1 MLIILETLA
10 SCCSTTEVFTM
21 TLMSETGLPS
31 SYAKRSRI
39 REYRRSSK
47 TDPALAEVL
56 VVLVRP
62 VAIEKKKTQ
71 SDKNILNYLK
81 LVSSF
86 ISEPPSKLACLCQH
100 TTLW

>member
-62 VAIEKKKTQ
+62 VAIEKKTQ

>member
-31 SYAKRSRI
+31 SYVKRSRI

-47 TDPALAEVL
+47 TDLALAEVL

-62 VAIEKKKTQ
+62 VTIEKKTQ

-86 ISEPPSKLACLCQH
+86 ISEPPSKLSCLCQH

>member
-62 VAIEKKKTQ
+62 VAIEKKPQ

>member
-31 SYAKRSRI
+31 SYVKRSRI

-47 TDPALAEVL
+47 TDPTLAEVL

-62 VAIEKKKTQ
+62 VAIEKNQ

-86 ISEPPSKLACLCQH
+86 ISEPPSKLSCLCQH

>member
-47 TDPALAEVL
+47 TDPTLAEVL

-62 VAIEKKKTQ
+62 VAIEKNQ

-86 ISEPPSKLACLCQH
+86 ISEPPSKLSCLCQH

>member
-21 TLMSETGLPS
+21 TLMLETGSPS
-31 SYAKRSRI
+31 SYAKRSHI

-47 TDPALAEVL
+47 TDPTLAEVL

-62 VAIEKKKTQ
+62 VAIEKNQ

>member
-47 TDPALAEVL
+47 TDPALAEVQ

-62 VAIEKKKTQ
+62 VTIEKKTQ

-86 ISEPPSKLACLCQH
+86 ISEPPSKLSCLCQH

>member
-31 SYAKRSRI
+31 SYVKRSRI

-47 TDPALAEVL
+47 TDLALAEVL

-62 VAIEKKKTQ
+62 VTIEKKTQ

>member
-62 VAIEKKKTQ
+62 VTIEKKTQ

>member
-31 SYAKRSRI
+31 SYAKRSHI

-62 VAIEKKKTQ
+62 VAIEKKTQ

-86 ISEPPSKLACLCQH
+86 ISEPPSKLSCLCQH

>member
-31 SYAKRSRI
+31 SYAKRSHI

-47 TDPALAEVL
+47 TDLALAEVL

-62 VAIEKKKTQ
+62 VTIEKKNQ

-86 ISEPPSKLACLCQH
+86 ISEPPSKLTCLCQH

>member
-31 SYAKRSRI
+31 SYVKRSRI

-47 TDPALAEVL
+47 TDPALAEVQ

-62 VAIEKKKTQ
+62 VAIEKNQ

>member
-47 TDPALAEVL
+47 TDPALAEVQ

-62 VAIEKKKTQ
+62 VAIEKNQ

-86 ISEPPSKLACLCQH
+86 ISEPPSKLSCLCQH

>member
-62 VAIEKKKTQ
+62 VAIEKNQ

>member
-62 VAIEKKKTQ
+62 VAIEKNQ

-86 ISEPPSKLACLCQH
+86 ISEPPSKLSCLCQH

>member
-31 SYAKRSRI
+31 SYVKRSRI

-47 TDPALAEVL
+47 TDPALAEVQ

-62 VAIEKKKTQ
+62 VAIEKNQ

-86 ISEPPSKLACLCQH
+86 ISEPPSKLSCLCQH

>member
-62 VAIEKKKTQ
+62 VAIEKKNQ

>member
-47 TDPALAEVL
+47 TDLALAEVL

-62 VAIEKKKTQ
+62 VAIEKNQ

-86 ISEPPSKLACLCQH
+86 ISEPPSKLSCLCQH

>member
-31 SYAKRSRI
+31 SYVKRSRI

-47 TDPALAEVL
+47 TDLALAEVL

-62 VAIEKKKTQ
+62 VTIEKKDQ
-71 SDKNILNYLK
+71 SKKNILNYLK

-86 ISEPPSKLACLCQH
+86 ISEPPSKLSCLCQH

>member
-31 SYAKRSRI
+31 SYVKRSRI

-47 TDPALAEVL
+47 TDLALAEVL

-62 VAIEKKKTQ
+62 VTIEKKTRAR
-71 SDKNILNYLK
+71 KNILNYLK

>member
-47 TDPALAEVL
+47 TDLALAEVL

-62 VAIEKKKTQ
+62 VAIEKKTQ

-86 ISEPPSKLACLCQH
+86 ISEPPSKLSCLCQH

>member
-10 SCCSTTEVFTM
+10 SYCSTTEVFTM

-47 TDPALAEVL
+47 TDPALAEVQ

-62 VAIEKKKTQ
+62 VAIEKKNQ

>member
-31 SYAKRSRI
+31 SYVKRSRI

-62 VAIEKKKTQ
+62 VAIEKKKQ

>member
-10 SCCSTTEVFTM
+10 SYCSTTEVFTM

-62 VAIEKKKTQ
+62 VAIEKKK
-71 SDKNILNYLK
+71 KP
-81 LVSSF
+81 
-86 ISEPPSKLACLCQH
+86 ER
-100 TTLW
+100 

>member
-31 SYAKRSRI
+31 SYVKRSRI

-47 TDPALAEVL
+47 TDLALAEVL

-62 VAIEKKKTQ
+62 VTIEKKNQ

-86 ISEPPSKLACLCQH
+86 ISEPPSKLSCLCQH

>member
-62 VAIEKKKTQ
+62 VAIEKKKTRAI
-71 SDKNILNYLK
+71 K
-81 LVSSF
+81 
-86 ISEPPSKLACLCQH
+86 IS
-100 TTLW
+100 

>member
-31 SYAKRSRI
+31 SYVKRSRI

-47 TDPALAEVL
+47 TDLALAEVL

-62 VAIEKKKTQ
+62 VAIEKKNQ

>member
-31 SYAKRSRI
+31 SYVKRSRI

-62 VAIEKKKTQ
+62 VAIEKKTQ

>member
-31 SYAKRSRI
+31 SYVKRSRI

-47 TDPALAEVL
+47 TDPSLAEVQ

-62 VAIEKKKTQ
+62 VAIEKNQ

-86 ISEPPSKLACLCQH
+86 ISEPPSKLSCLCQH

>member
-47 TDPALAEVL
+47 TDLALAEVL

-62 VAIEKKKTQ
+62 VTIEKKTQ

-86 ISEPPSKLACLCQH
+86 ISEPPSKLSCLCQH

>member
-10 SCCSTTEVFTM
+10 SYCSTTEVFTM

-47 TDPALAEVL
+47 TDPTLAEVL

-62 VAIEKKKTQ
+62 VAIEKNQ

-86 ISEPPSKLACLCQH
+86 ISEPPSKLSCLCQH

>member
-47 TDPALAEVL
+47 TDLALAEVL

-62 VAIEKKKTQ
+62 VTIEKKDQ
-71 SDKNILNYLK
+71 SKKNILNYLK

-86 ISEPPSKLACLCQH
+86 ISEPPSKLSCLCQH

>member
-31 SYAKRSRI
+31 SYAIRSRI

-47 TDPALAEVL
+47 TDLALAEVL

-62 VAIEKKKTQ
+62 VTIEKKTQ

-86 ISEPPSKLACLCQH
+86 ISEPPSKLSCLCQH

>member
-47 TDPALAEVL
+47 TDPTLAEVL

-62 VAIEKKKTQ
+62 VAIEKNQ

>member
-31 SYAKRSRI
+31 SYVKRSRI

-47 TDPALAEVL
+47 TDLALAEVL

-62 VAIEKKKTQ
+62 VAIEKNQ

-86 ISEPPSKLACLCQH
+86 ISEPPSKLSCLCQH

>member
-31 SYAKRSRI
+31 SYVKRSRI

-47 TDPALAEVL
+47 TDLALAEVL

-62 VAIEKKKTQ
+62 VTIEKKTRAR
-71 SDKNILNYLK
+71 KNILNYLK

-86 ISEPPSKLACLCQH
+86 ISEPPSKLSCLCQH

>member
-31 SYAKRSRI
+31 SYVKRSRI

-62 VAIEKKKTQ
+62 VAIEKKNQ